1 MSEQEIVS
9 RETYKAI
16 KRMSREELQ
25 AFLLR
30 YANKLSENQPTIDLR
45 EIETEIKAIKGI
57 GDKRAEEV
65 MQVFEKHL
73 GV

>member
-1 MSEQEIVS
+1 MSEQEIIS